1 MNCKTALELISR
13 DREPDSDVGSRSQLE
28 AHLATCE
35 SCRQTQSRLAATL
48 DSWRSE
54 AAGAAVPDP
63 AREWSTLRRRL
74 RESSAATPARP
85 IAGRPIQ
92 WAWLAIPAAAALV
105 ALAILRPPFG
115 PGDEPAASPAMSAVA
130 ARADAVEAPGGNA
143 STMVFVDDRSGWL
156 IVWASDSGGRSG

>member
-1 MNCKTALELISR
+1 M
-13 DREPDSDVGSRSQLE
+13 
-28 AHLATCE
+28 
-35 SCRQTQSRLAATL
+35 QTRLAAAL
-48 DSWRSE
+48 DTWRS
-54 AAGAAVPDP
+54 AATRAAVPDP
-63 AREWSTLRRRL
+63 AREWSALRRRL
-74 RESSAATPARP
+74 RDASAPAATRP
-85 IAGRPIQ
+85 TAGRPIQ